1 LPRETDPALLVGL
14 ETSDD
19 AGVYLL
25 TEDCALVET
34 VDIITPLVDDPFV
47 FGQIAAANSLS
58 DVFAMGGRPR
68 TAMNL
73 VFFPECRLSGEV
85 LAAILAGGLSKIRE
99 AGACLV
105 GGHTVEDDELKYGLS
120 VTGTIDP
127 AKIVRNCTARP
138 GDVLLLTKP
147 LGFGIIST
155 GIKAEMVAET
165 VIKEAYGWMTR
176 LNNTA
181 AALMLDCNA
190 SACTDVTG
198 FGLIGHS
205 VEMARG
211 AGVTI
216 RLQRAAIPVI
226 SGVEE
231 LIRDGL
237 VPAGCYRNRDHYLR
251 SLESSTITADELLP
265 LFDPQTSGGLLIS
278 LAPDSAAAFLQ
289 RAAEAGCFA
298 RQIGEV
304 LTERKL
310 PVEIV

>member
-1 LPRETDPALLVGL
+1 MPRETDPALLVGL
-14 ETSDD
+14 ETADD

-25 TEDCALVET
+25 REDCALVET

-73 VFFPECRLSGEV
+73 VFFPECSLPVEV
-85 LAAILAGGLSKIRE
+85 LAEILAGGLSKIRE

-138 GDVLLLTKP
+138 GDVLILTKP
-147 LGFGIIST
+147 LGVGIVST
-155 GIKAEMVAET
+155 GIKAEMAAET
-165 VIKEAYGWMTR
+165 VVKEACGWMTR
-176 LNNTA
+176 LNDTA
-181 AALMLDCNA
+181 AALMLKCSA
-190 SACTDVTG
+190 SSCTDVTG

-216 RLQRAAIPVI
+216 RLQRAAVPVI
-226 SGVEE
+226 PGVDK

-237 VPAGCYRNRDHYLR
+237 VPGGCYRNRDYYTR
-251 SLESSTITADELLP
+251 SLDSGDSAADELLP

-278 LAPDSAAAFLQ
+278 LPPGSAATFLQ
-289 RAAEAGCFA
+289 HAGEVGCFA

-304 LTERKL
+304 LTARKF

>member
-1 LPRETDPALLVGL
+1 MPQATDPALLVGL
-14 ETSDD
+14 ETADD

-25 TEDCALVET
+25 REDCALVQT
-34 VDIITPLVDDPFV
+34 VDIITPLVDDPFL

-58 DVFAMGGRPR
+58 DVYAMGGKPL

-73 VFFPECRLSGEV
+73 VFFPSCIISTEV
-85 LAAILAGGLSKIRE
+85 LAEILAGGMDKIRE

-120 VTGTIDP
+120 VTGTVDP
-127 AKIVRNCTARP
+127 SKILRNCTATP
-138 GDVLLLTKP
+138 GDVLILTKP
-147 LGFGIIST
+147 LGVGIVST
-155 GIKAEMVAET
+155 GIKAEMASTTLV
-165 VIKEAYGWMTR
+165 KESCRWMTQ
-176 LNNTA
+176 LNSTA
-181 AALMLDCNA
+181 AALMLEC
-190 SACTDVTG
+190 SSHACTDVTG

-205 VEMARG
+205 IEMAKG

-216 RLQRAAIPVI
+216 RFHHSAVPVI
-226 SGVEE
+226 SGVNA

-237 VPAGCYRNRDHYLR
+237 VPAGCYRNRDYYTRYLN
-251 SLESSTITADELLP
+251 SSNISADDLLP

-278 LAPDSAAAFLQ
+278 LPPGSAKKFLQ
-289 RAAEAGCFA
+289 RAGEVECFA

-304 LTERKL
+304 LTAGEF